1 MKATPANGFNLH
13 GVWIIYASLYI
24 LHPSGTYTSNQIHY
38 AFKNDS
44 VDNVIE

>member
-1 MKATPANGFNLH
+1 MKATPANRFNLH
-13 GVWIIYASLYI
+13 GVWKMYMY
-24 LHPSGTYTSNQIHY
+24 PSGTYTSNQIHY